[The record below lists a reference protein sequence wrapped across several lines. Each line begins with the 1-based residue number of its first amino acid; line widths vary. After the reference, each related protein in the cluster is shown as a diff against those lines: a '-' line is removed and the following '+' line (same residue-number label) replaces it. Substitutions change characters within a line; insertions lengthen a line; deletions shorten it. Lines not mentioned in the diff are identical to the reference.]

1 VAYPVQS
8 LLLEEVVVM
17 ERKNA
22 REWVV
27 RCALAAVIG
36 LAAVGAAARA
46 EARTATGPTVT
57 LHSAGGLAPDGRS
70 ISVQLV
76 ASCPERWTVVEAVV
90 AVSQPQASGRASF
103 PLTCIGSG
111 SPRPFNVS
119 VPAEQGTFE
128 LGEAQATA
136 SIVIKRG
143 KTARTEDAQTLTVDP
158 LVEVELAESA
168 RIVSGG
174 GAVVIAVSVACPVGT
189 TGVQSGVNVSQ
200 SGITSGNGSYL
211 PVCDGTRH
219 TFSVTVEAS
228 NGVYQEGIAQA
239 LTFANI
245 EHDGRGFAGVDD
257 DGALELVS

>member
-1 VAYPVQS
+1 V
-8 LLLEEVVVM
+8 LGEVVVM
-17 ERKNA
+17 KRMSA
-22 REWVV
+22 RQWFL
-27 RCALAAVIG
+27 RSALAGVIV

-46 EARTATGPTVT
+46 EARPASGPSVT

-70 ISVQLV
+70 INVQLV

-103 PLTCIGSG
+103 PLTCIGST
-111 SPRPFNVS
+111 RPFHVS
-119 VPAEQGTFE
+119 VPAQQGIFD

-136 SIVIKRG
+136 SIVIRRG
-143 KTARTEDAQTLTVDP
+143 KTASTQATETLTVEP
-158 LVEVELAESA
+158 LVDVELGESA
-168 RIVSGG
+168 RIISGG

-200 SGITSGNGSYL
+200 SGITSGNGSYV

-228 NGVYQEGIAQA
+228 RGVYEEGVAQA